1 VANWDRILVVEDD
14 RDTLSGLFMLL
25 THAGFTVLTA
35 EHGAQA
41 VDLLAH
47 GIRPRVILLDLM
59 MPKVTG
65 WDVLKHLQTDP
76 DLRGIPVVVMTAA
89 PETSR
94 PVIGADVVLRK
105 PIEPD
110 KLIAEVAR
118 LMDAGPGEKPTP
130 PLHRD
135 R

>member
-1 VANWDRILVVEDD
+1 MANRDRILVVEDD

-25 THAGFTVLTA
+25 THAGFSVLTA

-47 GIRPRVILLDLM
+47 GIRPRAILLDLM

-76 DLRGIPVVVMTAA
+76 ELREIPVIVMTAA
-89 PETSR
+89 AEHK
-94 PVIGADVVLRK
+94 PVIGADLVLKK
-105 PIEPD
+105 PIEPE

-118 LMDAGPGEKPTP
+118 LMKGSGKEP
-130 PLHRD
+130 R
-135 R
+135 

>member
-1 VANWDRILVVEDD
+1 
-14 RDTLSGLFMLL
+14 MLL
-25 THAGFTVLTA
+25 THAGFSVLTA

-47 GIRPRVILLDLM
+47 GLRPGVILLDLM

-76 DLRGIPVVVMTAA
+76 ELREIPVLVMTAA
-89 PETSR
+89 AESAK
-94 PVIGADVVLRK
+94 PVVGADVVLRK

-110 KLIAEVAR
+110 RLVAEVAR
-118 LMDAGPGEKPTP
+118 LMGSG
-130 PLHRD
+130 LRG
-135 R
+135 

>member
-1 VANWDRILVVEDD
+1 MAAIVANRDRILVVEDD

-25 THAGFTVLTA
+25 TQAGFSVLTA

-47 GIRPRVILLDLM
+47 GLRPGVILLDLM

-76 DLRGIPVVVMTAA
+76 ELREIPVLVMTAVA
-89 PETSR
+89 ESAK
-94 PVIGADVVLRK
+94 PVVGADVVLRK

-110 KLIAEVAR
+110 RLIAEVAR
-118 LMDAGPGEKPTP
+118 LLGSGARP
-130 PLHRD
+130 
-135 R
+135 

>member
-1 VANWDRILVVEDD
+1 MANRDRILVVEDD

-25 THAGFTVLTA
+25 THAGFSVLTA

-47 GIRPRVILLDLM
+47 GIRPRLILLDLM

-76 DLRGIPVVVMTAA
+76 ELREIPVVVMTAA
-89 PETSR
+89 GESAR
-94 PVIGADVVLRK
+94 PVVGADVVLRK
-105 PIEPD
+105 PVQPD
-110 KLIAEVAR
+110 RLIGEVAR
-118 LMDAGPGEKPTP
+118 LMDAAQRRGT
-130 PLHRD
+130 
-135 R
+135 

>member
-1 VANWDRILVVEDD
+1 MANWDRVLVVEDD

-25 THAGFTVLTA
+25 THAGFSVLTA

-76 DLRGIPVVVMTAA
+76 DLRQIPVVVMTAA

-105 PIEPD
+105 PIEPH

-118 LMDAGPGEKPTP
+118 LMDTSARGGSQPSSAS
-130 PLHRD
+130 H
-135 R
+135 

>member
-1 VANWDRILVVEDD
+1 MAPIVANRDRILVVEDD

-25 THAGFTVLTA
+25 THAGFSVQTA

-47 GIRPRVILLDLM
+47 GLRPGVILLDLM

-76 DLRGIPVVVMTAA
+76 ELREIPVVVMTAVA
-89 PETSR
+89 ESAK
-94 PVIGADVVLRK
+94 PVVGADVVLRK

-110 KLIAEVAR
+110 RLIAEVAR
-118 LMDAGPGEKPTP
+118 LMGSGFRE
-130 PLHRD
+130 
-135 R
+135 

>member
-1 VANWDRILVVEDD
+1 VASIVANRDRILVVEDD
-14 RDTLSGLFMLL
+14 RHTLSGLFMLL
-25 THAGFTVLTA
+25 THAGFSVLTA

-47 GIRPRVILLDLM
+47 GLRPGVILLDLM

-76 DLRGIPVVVMTAA
+76 ELREIPVLVMTAA
-89 PETSR
+89 AESAK
-94 PVIGADVVLRK
+94 PVVGADVVLRK

-110 KLIAEVAR
+110 RLVAEVAR
-118 LMDAGPGEKPTP
+118 LMGSG
-130 PLHRD
+130 LRG
-135 R
+135 

>member
-1 VANWDRILVVEDD
+1 MANRDRILVVEDD
-14 RDTLSGLFMLL
+14 RDTLAGLFMLL
-25 THAGFTVLTA
+25 THAGFSVLTA

-47 GIRPRVILLDLM
+47 GIRPRAILLDLM

-76 DLRGIPVVVMTAA
+76 DLREIPVIVMTAA
-89 PETSR
+89 AESQK
-94 PVIGADVVLRK
+94 PVVGADLVLRK

-110 KLIAEVAR
+110 KLIAEIAR
-118 LMDAGPGEKPTP
+118 LMERSA
-130 PLHRD
+130 RNAS
-135 R
+135 

>member
-1 VANWDRILVVEDD
+1 MAPIVANRDRILVVEDD
-14 RDTLSGLFMLL
+14 RGTLSGLSMLL
-25 THAGFTVLTA
+25 THAGFSVHTA

-47 GIRPRVILLDLM
+47 GLRPGVILLDLN

-76 DLRGIPVVVMTAA
+76 ELREIPVLVMTAVA
-89 PETSR
+89 ESAK
-94 PVIGADVVLRK
+94 PVVGADVVMRK

-110 KLIAEVAR
+110 RLIAEVAR
-118 LMDAGPGEKPTP
+118 LMGSGLRE
-130 PLHRD
+130 
-135 R
+135 